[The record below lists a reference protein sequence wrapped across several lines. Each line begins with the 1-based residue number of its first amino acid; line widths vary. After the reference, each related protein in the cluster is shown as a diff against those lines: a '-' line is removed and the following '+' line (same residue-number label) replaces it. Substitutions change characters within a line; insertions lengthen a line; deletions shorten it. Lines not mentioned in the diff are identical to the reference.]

1 MKLWKLA
8 AGVLFGLVVV
18 VVMSYA
24 GSMIGGN
31 GTYDRSIMA
40 SWLQA
45 VGAFVA
51 IAGGFAGV
59 LYQTRNT
66 DEQRA
71 REIKQRAKELFTL
84 IAVIANDAI
93 LEVDRLSEL
102 LSPENFEN
110 VAYDDLCRNRMTAQV
125 RRTVSNLGAI
135 DSTLSGL
142 LSASNLQSEHIRL
155 LLKLRRQ
162 IGKAVIHL
170 VGIDDPYSQISAAE
184 VDFEPLAYE
193 MKQIRF
199 FAGSNSVHVELA

>member
-1 MKLWKLA
+1 MKLWKPA
-8 AGVLFGLVVV
+8 AGVLIGLVFV

-31 GTYDRSIMA
+31 GAYDRSLMA

-59 LYQTRNT
+59 LYQTRNA

-71 REIKQRAKELFTL
+71 RDIKLRAKELFTL
-84 IAVIANDAI
+84 ITVIANEAI

-110 VAYDDLCRNRMTAQV
+110 VAYDDLCRNRMTAQI

-135 DSTLSGL
+135 DSTLSDL
-142 LSASNLQSEHIRL
+142 LSASNLQLEHIRL
-155 LLKLRRQ
+155 LLQLRRQ

-170 VGIDDPYSQISAAE
+170 VGVDDPYSQLSAAE
-184 VDFEPLAYE
+184 VDFEPFAYE